1 MSQSNTREGDLEF
14 LAGEDLTGKE
24 GYVVKI
30 HSVNGEPRM
39 KVPTMANDRAVFVLL
54 EGGAEGE
61 LVSVRPMDGHRNVRL
76 RLKGVTYPGNVLVLA
91 NPATAADRGM
101 VVDMP
106 NEVGTRRAVALAE
119 EYGIDGQLVLCR
131 PYVADFTIDP

>member
-1 MSQSNTREGDLEF
+1 MSQSNTREGDLQF
-14 LAGEDLTGKE
+14 IAGEDLTGKE

-39 KVPTMANDRAVFVLL
+39 KVPTAANDRAVFVLL

-91 NPATAADRGM
+91 DPATAADRGM

-106 NEVGTRRAVALAE
+106 NVEGTRRSVALAE
-119 EYGIDGQLVLCR
+119 EGGIDGQLVLCR
-131 PYVADFTIDP
+131 PHVADYTITP